1 MISHL
6 LPGFR
11 NIRTPLATGYLY
23 LLLLWLWVG
32 ELIPTSETADGLIA
46 RAYQWAACSARPRF
60 LPRSPSPRTCWAA
73 S

>member
-32 ELIPTSETADGLIA
+32 ELIPTSETAE
-46 RAYQWAACSARPRF
+46 
-60 LPRSPSPRTCWAA
+60 
-73 S
+73 